1 MAHLSELINML
12 EVEYLFSH
20 VAWGARP
27 NLKGKLV
34 AQQTLWN
41 IRCSHGAVLPITN
54 DSLGWTPLYW
64 LIGSMIQNKTIVDEE
79 KKHKSYKQLSLY
91 LSDDF
96 MFPLKPPIFQFWI
109 VDPLR
114 CEGPITVDPPPLY
127 QMAKRTKKV
136 GITGKYGTRYG
147 ASLRKQVKKMEI
159 TQHAK
164 YTCTFCGKDAVKRT
178 AVGIW
183 KCKGCKKIMAGGAY
197 TVSTTAAATVRST
210 VRRLREMAEI

>member
-64 LIGSMIQNKTIVDEE
+64 LIGSMIQNKTI
-79 KKHKSYKQLSLY
+79 
-91 LSDDF
+91 
-96 MFPLKPPIFQFWI
+96 FPLKPPIFQFWI